1 MNIWRQARDLGR
13 RTPSTRNRYVD
24 FLRACAIIVVVFG
37 HWLAA
42 APYASDQGLEIV
54 RMLGVA
60 PWLHGLTWA
69 LQVMPVFFIVGGYA
83 NGASWEAATR
93 DGRSY
98 RAWLH
103 SRMVRLV
110 LPAVPLLLAWAA
122 ICALAGLSGLDHE
135 LGRNAS
141 RLALIP
147 TWFLAVYLIVIL
159 LVPATLA
166 AWRRYGLAS
175 FWIPVSLAVLVDA
188 MAFGRGLDLLRWLN
202 YAFVWIAI
210 HQLGYLWR
218 SHRADDPAVAAGW
231 CMGGLAFL
239 AFLVQVADYPV
250 AMLTVPGAEFSNTRP
265 PTVALVAL
273 AASQFGVIRLIES
286 PVRKWLERPTPWA
299 ATIIVNGSIMT
310 LFLWHSTVQVLM
322 IGLAYALGG
331 LGLGWEPGS
340 SAWWMTRPLWL
351 GAMLAA
357 LLPVAT
363 VFARFEHGAR
373 RVSGTGLRAAAQLAG
388 ALLLCLGIALLA
400 WGGMSAPAAP
410 WIRLFPAAIVVAG
423 CVLVLAHG
431 PLADESPPPG
441 GA

>member
-1 MNIWRQARDLGR
+1 M
-13 RTPSTRNRYVD
+13 
-24 FLRACAIIVVVFG
+24 VVVFG

-69 LQVMPVFFIVGGYA
+69 LQVMPVFFIVGGYS
-83 NGASWEAATR
+83 NGASWEAAVR

-98 RAWLH
+98 QAWLH
-103 SRMVRLV
+103 SRLVRLV
-110 LPAVPLLLAWAA
+110 APAVPLLLVWAG
-122 ICALAGLSGLDHE
+122 ICVAAGLSGLAPE

-147 TWFLAVYLIVIL
+147 TWFLAVYVIVIL
-159 LVPATLA
+159 LVPATHA
-166 AWRRYGLAS
+166 AWQKFGLAS

-188 MAFGRGLDLLRWLN
+188 MAFGRGLELLRWSN

-231 CMGGLAFL
+231 CLGGLAFL
-239 AFLVQVADYPV
+239 AFLVQVAEYPV

-273 AASQFGVIRLIES
+273 AATQFGVTRLLET
-286 PVRKWLERPTPWA
+286 PVRRWLERTTPWA
-299 ATIIVNGSIMT
+299 ATILVNGSIMT

-322 IGLAYALGG
+322 IGLAYAMGG
-331 LGLGWEPGS
+331 MGLGWEPGS
-340 SAWWMTRPLWL
+340 FAWWLTRPLWL
-351 GAMLAA
+351 GVMLAA
-357 LLPVAT
+357 LLPVVAL
-363 VFARFEHGAR
+363 FSRFEQGAR
-373 RVSGTGLRAAAQLAG
+373 RASGPGLSAAAQVTG
-388 ALLLCLGIALLA
+388 AVLLCLGIAMLA
-400 WGGMSAPAAP
+400 GGGMSSPGFP
-410 WIRLFPAAIVVAG
+410 WIRVIPAATVAAG
-423 CVLVLAHG
+423 SVLVLAQG
-431 PLADESPPPG
+431 RVMGQLRGTGRA
-441 GA
+441 

>member
-1 MNIWRQARDLGR
+1 MSIWRQARDLAR
-13 RTPSTRNRYVD
+13 RTPAHRNRYVD
-24 FLRACAIIVVVFG
+24 FLRACAIVVVVFG

-69 LQVMPVFFIVGGYA
+69 LQVMPVFFIVGGYS
-83 NGASWEAATR
+83 NGASWEAALR
-93 DGRSY
+93 DGSSY

-110 LPAVPLLLAWAA
+110 SPAVPLLLVWAT
-122 ICALAGLSGLDHE
+122 ICIVAGMSGLEHE
-135 LGRNAS
+135 IGRNAS

-147 TWFLAVYLIVIL
+147 TWFLAVYVIVIL
-159 LVPATLA
+159 LVPATIA

-188 MAFGRGLDLLRWLN
+188 MAFGRGLELLRWLN

-231 CMGGLAFL
+231 CIGGLAFL

-273 AASQFGVIRLIES
+273 AATQFGVIRLLES
-286 PVRKWLERPTPWA
+286 PVRKWLENPAPWA
-299 ATIIVNGSIMT
+299 ATILVNGSIMT

-340 SAWWMTRPLWL
+340 SEWWISRPLWL
-351 GAMLAA
+351 SAMLAA
-357 LLPVAT
+357 LLPVVAL
-363 VFARFEHGAR
+363 FARFEHGAR
-373 RVSGTGLRAAAQLAG
+373 KASGPGLSAATQVTGAG
-388 ALLLCLGIALLA
+388 LLCLGIALLA
-400 WGGMSAPAAP
+400 WGGMSSPTFP
-410 WIRLFPAAIVVAG
+410 WIRVVPAAILAIG
-423 CVLVLAHG
+423 AFLVLVRG
-431 PLADESPPPG
+431 PVKG
-441 GA
+441 